1 MNDKVDSAK
10 PAAKPAAAKKPAG
23 VKPLYALNKIVYGKA
38 QTAPGKSIFLPTS
51 EKEREDILKLG
62 AGRELTDVEV
72 AVAAQMKLGAA
83 AAADAGEDFE

>member
-10 PAAKPAAAKKPAG
+10 PAAKPAAVKKPAG
-23 VKPLYALNKIVYGKA
+23 VKPLYALHKIVYGNA

-83 AAADAGEDFE
+83 PAADTGEDFE